1 MAKSQLQELADE
13 LRKLTVKR
21 ERVVLEDDELVSD
34 QKKLA
39 EAVHA
44 NDLALLQTGAALL
57 CLDAQIRSVKDRM
70 TEILDAG

>member
-21 ERVVLEDDELVSD
+21 EGVVLEDDELVSD

-44 NDLALLQTGAALL
+44 NDLALLQTSAALL